1 MGLFSLNN
9 ILLESDNTYNKS
21 IDIDDIGYMD
31 EAIRE
36 VSFVQEGYDAILEMN
51 AYYCNAEKEFF
62 YRIRE
67 SAGDSFIINEGFSD
81 FFNKI
86 KAIIKKF
93 IDWVKK
99 VFKEFAA
106 KLAALVQSEK
116 YIKKHKDLLNKFNSE
131 DEFEFQGYKFTEITG
146 SSIPLSNAVDA
157 FNAKNG
163 QGGFMPTVNLGN
175 IFKGDS
181 NGDYYKFTKN
191 ADDSE
196 DLDKWD
202 IADDEGNRDTEL
214 TRRKRATEKINQKS
228 SDEISDMTNK
238 NEDFY
243 DEFRAYVLNQS
254 GKKLDSK
261 EFSDECFKVFRNGED
276 STESITIDYNFVQDS
291 YRNFDKYKDTI
302 KDIEK
307 KKNEMI
313 KDYEDLEKQLDKLI
327 KYNKETHKIEVDKK
341 VGRANTQKYLQN
353 LSTNDFTSNIIYD
366 SSTADRVQ
374 SLMKVYSARVNQM
387 CQIHTQAFSAKLEAA
402 KDCFKQDKQILNK
415 AIQQILKRSNKEG
428 F

>member
-93 IDWVKK
+93 IEWVKK

-146 SSIPLSNAVDA
+146 SSIPRSEAVDA
-157 FNAKNG
+157 FTTGEGK
-163 QGGFMPTVNLGN
+163 GGFQQITLDD
-175 IFKGDS
+175 IFKTSGFGD
-181 NGDYYKFTKN
+181 NEKGYYQFTKDEEN
-191 ADDSE
+191 
-196 DLDKWD
+196 LKGWD
-202 IADDEGNRDTEL
+202 IASDVADRDTEL
-214 TRRKRATEKINQKS
+214 DRRKKATEKINQTIS
-228 SDEISDMTNK
+228 NRIDEFTDG

-243 DEFRAYVLNQS
+243 DGFRAYVLNQS

-327 KYNKETHKIEVDKK
+327 KYNKDTHKIEVDKK
-341 VGRANTQKYLQN
+341 VGRTNTQKYLQN

-366 SSTADRVQ
+366 SSTADRMQ

>member
-21 IDIDDIGYMD
+21 INIDDIGYMD
-31 EAIRE
+31 EVIRE

-67 SAGDSFIINEGFSD
+67 SAGDNFIINEGFSD

-181 NGDYYKFTKN
+181 TGDYYKFTKD
-191 ADDSE
+191 ASAGTA
-196 DLDKWD
+196 DLDAWD

-214 TRRKRATEKINQKS
+214 TRRKKATEKINQTL

-313 KDYEDLEKQLDKLI
+313 KDYEDLEKHLDKLI
-327 KYNKETHKIEVDKK
+327 KYNKETHKMEADKV
-341 VGRANTQKYLQN
+341 VGR
-353 LSTNDFTSNIIYD
+353 DFTKGSLNNLDLAGPTGLIYD
-366 SSTADRVQ
+366 SSTTDRLQ

>member
-214 TRRKRATEKINQKS
+214 TRRKRATEKINQKI

-313 KDYEDLEKQLDKLI
+313 KDYEDLEKYLDKLI
-327 KYNKETHKIEVDKK
+327 KYNKETHKMEADRD
-341 VGRANTQKYLQN
+341 VGR
-353 LSTNDFTSNIIYD
+353 DFTRGALNNLDLTGPTGLIYD
-366 SSTADRVQ
+366 SSTTDRLQ